1 MIQLTK
7 AEEQIMQI
15 VWSLGEGTIKDV
27 LNKFEDPIPAYNTVA
42 TVLKILK
49 NKEFVDYK
57 VDGTTYVYYPV
68 ITKER
73 YSSYQVRHLLKNY
86 FNGSFT
92 RLATFF
98 AQDNNM
104 SLDDL
109 EAMLKA
115 SAGENNENPNH

>member
-7 AEEQIMQI
+7 AEEQVMQI

-27 LNKFEDPIPAYNTVA
+27 LNEFEDPKPAYNTVA

-49 NKEFVDYK
+49 NKEFVEYK
-57 VDGTTYVYYPV
+57 VDGTTYVYYPL
-68 ITKER
+68 ITKES

-115 SAGENNENPNH
+115 SAGDENENSKL